1 MPKVSVIIPVYNV
14 EKYLRECLDSVVEQ
28 TLQDIEIICVN
39 DGSTDN
45 SLEILKEYASNDS
58 RINIIDKPNSGYGH
72 SMNIGIEKAT
82 GEYIGIV
89 EPDDYIKQEM
99 YETLYNSAKN
109 NDLDFVKSDF
119 YRFTGCSDNIKLF
132 YNQLSKDLSFYN
144 RVINVNEEIMP
155 YYFIMNTWCGI
166 YNRDFIE
173 KYHIRHNETPGASF
187 QDNGFW
193 FQTFVYS
200 KRAMFLNIPFYM
212 NRRDNPN
219 SSVYNPSKILT
230 VCNEFSFIEN
240 LLKNNSDIADRD
252 FGIFFH
258 VKYLGYMA
266 GYNRVIKKYKMMYL
280 ERFRKDFL
288 ETCKDKNFNKDLFT
302 KTQLKKLNMILHNP
316 KKFYR
321 KSLNEISFWEKI
333 FSITNSGI
341 HKIITICGIKIKL
354 RNKQKELLNKIKKLS
369 KNLKTVQTENKL
381 IKERLLALD
390 VLTSNC
396 LLNKEQ
402 IEQSLETIDNK
413 FLNTNNIVN
422 NLSIELKYINQWQ
435 CNYYKSNPDKYPVI
449 LTDAEKVLLCKY
461 LETSN
466 KYIEFGAGGSTF
478 LALSNSSADI
488 YSTEADKSWIDYLR
502 SFNIIRNS
510 EEAGRL
516 KFYNIYIGKTKKW
529 SYPEDSSCKNYY
541 PEYSSRVFND
551 VSADTIF
558 VDGRFRVACVL
569 NSIIHSSNET
579 KILLHDYIDRP
590 YYHIIENYL
599 DIIET
604 ADSLAVFKIKD
615 NIDRNELEHLYEE
628 YKYDVR

>member
-1 MPKVSVIIPVYNV
+1 MPKVSIVIPIYNV
-14 EKYLRECLDSVVEQ
+14 EKYLRECLESVVNQ

-45 SLEILKEYASNDS
+45 CLEILKEYASNDS
-58 RINIIDKPNSGYGH
+58 RINIIDKPNTGYGH
-72 SMNIGIEKAT
+72 SMNIGIEKAA

-89 EPDDYIKQEM
+89 EPDDYIKPEM
-99 YETLYNSAKN
+99 YETLYKVAKN

-119 YRFTGCSDNIKLF
+119 YRFTGCGDNIKLF

-144 RVINVNEEIMP
+144 RVINVNEEIKP

-212 NRRDNPN
+212 NRRDNAA
-219 SSVYNPSKILT
+219 SSVYDKSKIFT
-230 VCNEFSFIEN
+230 VCSEYEYIEN
-240 LLKNNSDIADRD
+240 LLRKQNYSDKI
-252 FGIFFH
+252 IEMFFH
-258 VKYLGYMA
+258 RKFIAYEA
-266 GYNRVIKKYKMMYL
+266 GY
-280 ERFRKDFL
+280 L

-302 KTQLKKLNMILHNP
+302 KNQLKKLNMILHNP

-321 KSLNEISFWEKI
+321 KSLNEISFWEKV

-341 HKIITICGIKIKL
+341 HKIITICGIRIKL
-354 RNKQKELLNKIKKLS
+354 KNKQKELLNKIKNLS

-396 LLNKEQ
+396 LRNKEQ
-402 IEQSLETIDNK
+402 IKQSLETIDKK

-502 SFNIIRNS
+502 SFYIINNS
-510 EEAGRL
+510 EKLGRL
-516 KFYNIYIGKTKKW
+516 KFYSVNIGKTKKW